1 MYAKRINYHN
11 LHNRLMVTGSLA
23 QFVESHSTNLGI
35 NFDLGFFF
43 FLTKAFS
50 WIIFSIFLEYLIIK
64 LQTKRIKLTLLFKL
78 NSFLNSSFTLT
89 LGYLNL
95 ALNNLA
101 LIIIIII
108 TTTTT
113 TTTTNNNNYY
123 YTLQSPS
130 VFSLAKSLQLI
141 LGNSATY
148 RLFTNL
154 YLQISE

>member
-1 MYAKRINYHN
+1 MYHN

-23 QFVESHSTNLGI
+23 QLVDSHSANLGL
-35 NFDLGFFF
+35 NFNLGFFF

-89 LGYLNL
+89 LGYLNP

-101 LIIIIII
+101 LILLLLLLLIIIIII
-108 TTTTT
+108 TTTTNNS
-113 TTTTNNNNYY
+113 NNN
-123 YTLQSPS
+123 
-130 VFSLAKSLQLI
+130 FI
-141 LGNSATY
+141 LVSMY
-148 RLFTNL
+148 
-154 YLQISE
+154 